1 MNIKSLPLILVL
13 ISLTTSCTE
22 NFLITNKV
30 APPDALST
38 PKAPFISVWS
48 VNSNEQI
55 YLYTRQ
61 GYNYDFEVDWGDST
75 SSRVTSHD
83 DPDIYHTYESSGNYT
98 VKITGLAEAWYSNG
112 GDCSTLVEVVDLGDL
127 GWLNL
132 GYAFADCYNLTSFA
146 GGKTNLVTNMEFM
159 FSGTSTLTNID
170 LSSFNTVNVTNMNSM
185 FSSASVLLNLDVS
198 NFNTSNVINMSY
210 MFAGLPVTSL
220 DLSSFDTSSVSN
232 MNLMFSWSAITSL
245 NTTNW
250 NVSLAGGSSDPFD
263 NADPGIVVTCN
274 QGGSPGTGS
283 FFGKPC
289 Q

>member
-1 MNIKSLPLILVL
+1 MLL

-22 NFLITNKV
+22 TFEVTNKV
-30 APPDALST
+30 APADAISE
-38 PKAPFISVWS
+38 PRAPFISIWRT
-48 VNSNEQI
+48 NSDNETI
-55 YLYTRQ
+55 FLYTRP

-83 DPDIYHTYESSGNYT
+83 DPDIYHAYASQGNYT

-112 GDCSTLVEVVDLGDL
+112 GDCTTLVEVVDLGDL

-132 GYAFADCYNLTSFA
+132 GYAFADCTNLTSFA
-146 GGKTNLVTNMEFM
+146 GGKTDSVTNMEYM
-159 FSGTSTLTNID
+159 FSATSALTTNLD
-170 LSSFNTVNVTNMNSM
+170 VSSFNTVNVTNMHSM
-185 FSSASVLLNLDVS
+185 FNAASVLNLDLS
-198 NFNTSNVINMSY
+198 NFNTSNVTNMSY
-210 MFAGLPVTSL
+210 MFSGIPATSL

-250 NVSLAGGSSDPFD
+250 NVSLAGGSDPF
-263 NADPGIVVTCN
+263 NNTDPSIVVACN
-274 QGGSPGTGS
+274 QGGVPGTGS